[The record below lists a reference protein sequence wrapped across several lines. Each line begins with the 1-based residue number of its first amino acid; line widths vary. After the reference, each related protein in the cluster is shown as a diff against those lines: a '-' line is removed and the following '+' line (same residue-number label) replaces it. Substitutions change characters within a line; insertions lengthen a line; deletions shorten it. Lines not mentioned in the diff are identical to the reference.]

1 MVECPTMSHFLLRF
15 KLPGAF
21 VGGAVSCYLGQ
32 EVAKG
37 RSLDDMRCSLDKI
50 TRHLRKGL
58 KIEKK
63 KVWYLYLHCWK
74 KTKQKI
80 VKIR

>member
-1 MVECPTMSHFLLRF
+1 MSHFLLRF

-32 EVAKG
+32 EAARGK
-37 RSLDDMRCSLDKI
+37 SLDDMRCSLDKI

-63 KVWYLYLHCWK
+63 KVIFTLLEENKAKHS
-74 KTKQKI
+74 QS
-80 VKIR
+80 